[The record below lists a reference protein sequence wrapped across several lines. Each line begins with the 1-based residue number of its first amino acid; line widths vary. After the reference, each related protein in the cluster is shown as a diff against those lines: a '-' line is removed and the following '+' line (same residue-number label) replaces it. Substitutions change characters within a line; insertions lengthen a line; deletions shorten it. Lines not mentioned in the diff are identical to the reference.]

1 MINKLDIS
9 IRSINLKEKFKDIHH
24 VEITGISSFDNE
36 YAALLTIW
44 HTEEYNSLS
53 QQIIVFD
60 QLQIINKYRL
70 SKNLK
75 WNCIYSLNDG
85 SYLLGSKF
93 SSLYSGAVLAL
104 LKDRTIQNSKIFDKG
119 YATEIH
125 TIQRDKND
133 TIIIKGNWYKCVP
146 SGSHDDYYP
155 ELWQNRIAIES
166 SDLIEEDLDE
176 SYQNTIKYSVS
187 DSDLNPENY
196 YVLEDFG
203 ISKYNNDDQLM
214 WNQGPGHVGSES
226 LQPIHT
232 IVPFFK
238 TQNGETIQD
247 GVWFSGVDHTNSDRS
262 LSEPLF
268 GRITAGGT
276 LLSFKNI
283 LFNFPEIYKILAI
296 IPGMDN
302 NCLLIGETLIMGE
315 GNGLCLLYNHFSDGS
330 WYQDIKYIN
339 FSKTGLKLTVQDTP
353 EFHNRYLNIKKIC
366 PQSEKLEDLKE
377 IIIFGNASHLRNRD
391 NGDVWGIK
399 INNDFKI
406 GIK

>member
-1 MINKLDIS
+1 MIKKLNIS

-44 HTEEYNSLS
+44 DTEEYKSLF
-53 QQIIVFD
+53 QQIVVFD
-60 QLQIINKYRL
+60 KLQIINKYRL

-93 SSLYSGAVLAL
+93 SSLYSGAALAL
-104 LKDRTIQNSKIFDKG
+104 FKDKTIVMSKKFDTG
-119 YATEIH
+119 YATEIS
-125 TIQRDKND
+125 TIQADND
-133 TIIIKGNWYKCVP
+133 GSLLIKGSWYKCVP
-146 SGSHDDYYP
+146 CGGHDDYFP
-155 ELWQNRIAIES
+155 EPWQRKITIES
-166 SDLIEEDLDE
+166 SGFIEDDLYN
-176 SYQNTIKYSVS
+176 SYQNSIRHSIP

-214 WNQGPGHVGSES
+214 WNQGLGHIGSES

-247 GVWFSGVDHTNSDRS
+247 GVWFSGADHTNSDRS

-276 LLSFKNI
+276 IQSFKDL
-283 LFNFPEIYKILAI
+283 LFNFPEIYKIYTI

-302 NCLLIGETLIMGE
+302 NCLLIVETLIIGE
-315 GNGLCLLYNHFSDGS
+315 GSGLCLFYNHFSEGS
-330 WYQDIKYIN
+330 WQQDI
-339 FSKTGLKLTVQDTP
+339 TVYQ
-353 EFHNRYLNIKKIC
+353 F
-366 PQSEKLEDLKE
+366 
-377 IIIFGNASHLRNRD
+377 
-391 NGDVWGIK
+391 
-399 INNDFKI
+399 
-406 GIK
+406 